1 MRAAPARARLMT
13 LLPGGLLRVPAPGHP
28 DAVEGMLLIPLLI
41 GRLKDPTTGAMR
53 TYREADA
60 LATAIGITEETPDAQ
75 IEAALEAYGQALVA
89 AAPSPAERLRGALL
103 PSAVAA

>member
-1 MRAAPARARLMT
+1 MRAAPARARLIA

-28 DAVEGMLLIPLLI
+28 DAVDGMLLIPLLI
-41 GRLKDPTTGAMR
+41 GRLKDPVTGAMR

-60 LATAIGITEETPDAQ
+60 LATAIGVTEETDDMQ
-75 IEAALEAYGQALVA
+75 ILAALEAYGRALVV

-103 PSAVAA
+103 VPAVAA